1 MRVKNAGRFKWM
13 LLKTTQPVWSTN
25 PGNPF
30 RMRSVYKVVK
40 TGRGGAAQY
49 DGAYENWDLIAEY
62 DDPKL
67 AYAMLELINVSNK
80 PETQDDE

>member
-1 MRVKNAGRFKWM
+1 MRAKNAGRWRWM
-13 LLKTTQPVWSTN
+13 LLKTTRPRWSTN

-30 RMRSVYKVVK
+30 RMESVYKVVK
-40 TGRGGAAQY
+40 TGAPRY
-49 DGAYENWDLIAEY
+49 DGAYESWELIAEY

-80 PETQDDE
+80 PE